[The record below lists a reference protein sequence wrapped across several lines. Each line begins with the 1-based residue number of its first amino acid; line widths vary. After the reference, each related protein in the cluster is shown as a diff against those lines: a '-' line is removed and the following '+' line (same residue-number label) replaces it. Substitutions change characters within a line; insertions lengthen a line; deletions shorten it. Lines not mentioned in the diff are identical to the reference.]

1 MDAEKAA
8 ALERTFKTELE
19 SLKQI
24 QRDIQKNHT
33 ARQQFTQQKNEN
45 EMVLKELDLGSDEG
59 NVYKLIGPVLIKQD
73 PVEACSNV
81 GKRLEFINGELSRL
95 DSRLKALEK
104 QAAERQQKVV
114 SIQQEVQRLTQ
125 AAAASTGAE

>member
-8 ALERTFKTELE
+8 ALERNFKTELE

-24 QRDIQKNHT
+24 QRDIQKNHQ

-59 NVYKLIGPVLIKQD
+59 SVYKLIGPALIKQD
-73 PVEACSNV
+73 PVEARSNV
-81 GKRLEFINGELSRL
+81 GKRLEFINGELDRL

-114 SIQQEVQRLTQ
+114 SIQQEVQRLSQ
-125 AAAASTGAE
+125 AAASAGPE